1 MSNTVKT
8 RVIGVDIRV
17 DHTTI
22 AVVDQRD
29 NIMGT
34 DSFLTID

>member
-1 MSNTVKT
+1 MSNTVKN

-22 AVVDQRD
+22 AVVDQLFNDRL
-29 NIMGT
+29 
-34 DSFLTID
+34 S